1 MKFIAG
7 YTVNKMKDLI
17 RVEELRKYFS
27 LGGFLSKKV
36 TVKAVDDVSFSI
48 SEGETLGLVGES
60 GCGKTTLGKT
70 VLRLYKPTS
79 GKIYFMN
86 KDITNLKENEMR
98 KIRRFMQIVYQDPY
112 SSLNPRMRI
121 KEIVSRPL
129 IVHNLINNK
138 KELNEKIIST
148 LIKVGLDETFLDRFP
163 HELSGGQRQRVAI
176 ARALILNPKFIVLD
190 EPTSALDVSVQ
201 AEILNLLK
209 DLQEEYHFSYLFIS
223 HDLSVVNFMA
233 HKVAIMYLG
242 KIVEYGSP
250 EDIYNE
256 PLHPYTHLLMQ
267 SIPQPDPKE
276 RKLSFI
282 EGEPPNP
289 INVPSGCRFHPR
301 CKYMLEICK
310 NKEPLLQEIK
320 PGHLV
325 ACWLYRK
332 NEN

>member
-36 TVKAVDDVSFSI
+36 TVKAVDNVSFSI

-98 KIRRFMQIVYQDPY
+98 QIRRFMQIVYQDPY

>member
-60 GCGKTTLGKT
+60 GSGKTTLGKT
-70 VLRLYKPTS
+70 VLRLYKPTA

>member
-1 MKFIAG
+1 
-7 YTVNKMKDLI
+7 MKDLI